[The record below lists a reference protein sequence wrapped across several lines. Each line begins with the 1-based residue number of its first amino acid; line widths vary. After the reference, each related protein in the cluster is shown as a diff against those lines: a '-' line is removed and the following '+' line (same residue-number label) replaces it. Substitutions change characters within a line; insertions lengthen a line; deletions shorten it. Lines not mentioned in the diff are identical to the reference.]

1 MRLSSEARA
10 KDRSTGR
17 WSRLAIRA
25 LEAQGAE
32 VTDVDLASYDLP
44 LYSAAIESGAFP
56 ADAERLKR
64 VFAAQDGLLFVSPE
78 YNGSVSPLLK
88 NAIDWASRPTGDEG
102 LVALVAYRG
111 KAAAIMSASVSPFGG
126 LRGLIHLRQILS
138 TVQALVIP
146 EQVLIPNAHAAFD
159 ESGALKDAA
168 RIAGEHDGD
177 AARQGGGRARRLTLG
192 RAAFLVAP
200 VGLERCEQGVEAVM
214 AKPIGQL
221 VGELIH
227 RALRV
232 LCTSGRP
239 FR

>member
-1 MRLSSEARA
+1 MPKIAVVVGSTREGSFN
-10 KDRSTGR
+10 RSLG
-17 WSRLAIRA
+17 RLAIRA

-138 TVQALVIP
+138 TVQTLVIP

-159 ESGALKDAA
+159 ESGALKDALPA
-168 RIAGEHDGD
+168 SLVDMTAMRLAKV
-177 AARQGGGRARRLTLG
+177 AAAL
-192 RAAFLVAP
+192 AA
-200 VGLERCEQGVEAVM
+200 
-214 AKPIGQL
+214 
-221 VGELIH
+221 
-227 RALRV
+227 
-232 LCTSGRP
+232 
-239 FR
+239 

>member
-1 MRLSSEARA
+1 MPKIAVVVGSTREGSFNRA
-10 KDRSTGR
+10 LG
-17 WSRLAIRA
+17 RLAIRA

-32 VTDVDLASYDLP
+32 VTDVDLASFDLP

-111 KAAAIMSASVSPFGG
+111 KATAIMSASVSPFGG
-126 LRGLIHLRQILS
+126 LRGLIHLRHILS
-138 TVQALVIP
+138 TVQTLVIP

-159 ESGALKDAA
+159 ESGALKDALPA
-168 RIAGEHDGD
+168 SLVDMTAMRLANV
-177 AARQGGGRARRLTLG
+177 AAAL
-192 RAAFLVAP
+192 AA
-200 VGLERCEQGVEAVM
+200 
-214 AKPIGQL
+214 
-221 VGELIH
+221 
-227 RALRV
+227 
-232 LCTSGRP
+232 
-239 FR
+239 

>member
-1 MRLSSEARA
+1 MPKIAVVVGSTREGSFN
-10 KDRSTGR
+10 RSLG
-17 WSRLAIRA
+17 RLAIRA

-64 VFAAQDGLLFVSPE
+64 LFAAQDGLLFVSPE

-146 EQVLIPNAHAAFD
+146 EQVLISNAHAAFD
-159 ESGALKDAA
+159 ESGALKDALPA
-168 RIAGEHDGD
+168 SLVDMTAMRLAKV
-177 AARQGGGRARRLTLG
+177 AAAL
-192 RAAFLVAP
+192 AA
-200 VGLERCEQGVEAVM
+200 
-214 AKPIGQL
+214 
-221 VGELIH
+221 
-227 RALRV
+227 
-232 LCTSGRP
+232 
-239 FR
+239 

>member
-1 MRLSSEARA
+1 LPKIAVVVGSTREGSFN
-10 KDRSTGR
+10 RSLG
-17 WSRLAIRA
+17 RLAIRA

-64 VFAAQDGLLFVSPE
+64 LFAAQDGLLFVSPE

-159 ESGALKDAA
+159 ESGALKDALPA
-168 RIAGEHDGD
+168 SLVDMTAMRLAKV
-177 AARQGGGRARRLTLG
+177 AAAL
-192 RAAFLVAP
+192 AA
-200 VGLERCEQGVEAVM
+200 
-214 AKPIGQL
+214 
-221 VGELIH
+221 
-227 RALRV
+227 
-232 LCTSGRP
+232 
-239 FR
+239 